1 MLIMPVLAIMLP
13 DILEFLRDL
22 EHLMILNILLIKHMR
37 LDSELLL
44 IWFIPMLLIMF
55 LMVFICLMELIIALV
70 TLEKEAIIAN
80 GILCS
85 LIIQNTKLKDFYYQ
99 IQLGFWKSIILMGFD
114 LMQLLLYCIS
124 IMGQELDFQEIIK
137 SILVCKLIQ
146 MVLCI

>member
-1 MLIMPVLAIMLP
+1 MPVLAIMLP
-13 DILEFLRDL
+13 DIVEFLRDL

-70 TLEKEAIIAN
+70 TQEKEAIIAN

-99 IQLGFWKSIILMGFD
+99 I
-114 LMQLLLYCIS
+114 
-124 IMGQELDFQEIIK
+124 
-137 SILVCKLIQ
+137 
-146 MVLCI
+146 